1 MKPPC
6 HPGSATTLAANPV
19 FADPSDHAP
28 AHGYYK
34 KDHQARHYQGKSG
47 VVYVRDHGISS
58 GLCIVTK
65 SVRSSAA

>member
-1 MKPPC
+1 
-6 HPGSATTLAANPV
+6 V